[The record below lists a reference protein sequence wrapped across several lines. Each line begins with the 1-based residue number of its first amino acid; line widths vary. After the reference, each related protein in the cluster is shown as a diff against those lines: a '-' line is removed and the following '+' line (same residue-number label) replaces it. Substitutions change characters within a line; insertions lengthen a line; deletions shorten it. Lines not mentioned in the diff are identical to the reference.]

1 VAGVRGVGDREIV
14 AWCESRGESSGA
26 YACTPRIT
34 RSGDGFEGHAHIECW
49 RGTPEELLVILSA
62 LVTVPESPDVV
73 VEIEWMDGTRSRAK
87 GLTAVGEQLDGV
99 PKTRSINARLSC
111 TGQCDETWVRTQQA
125 IPGLSIKV
133 RGTDHDVVVA
143 ATRSAFARAMI
154 GYVDR
159 LGTWRAPALMV
170 LTIGVPATCMLLLPK
185 PDGWWSQV
193 AVIVTLLA
201 WLIISL
207 LVIWPYFLAARP
219 FVLVESVE
227 RPKTGSSQLRV

>member
-1 VAGVRGVGDREIV
+1 MR
-14 AWCESRGESSGA
+14 
-26 YACTPRIT
+26 
-34 RSGDGFEGHAHIECW
+34 RSE
-49 RGTPEELLVILSA
+49 
-62 LVTVPESPDVV
+62 
-73 VEIEWMDGTRSRAK
+73 
-87 GLTAVGEQLDGV
+87 
-99 PKTRSINARLSC
+99 TRSINARLSC

-227 RPKTGSSQLRV
+227 RPKTSKVARELVSRSRRRGRAWAIGSLAGVILVGLLVNGLYDALRAVCEALGGLIFRR